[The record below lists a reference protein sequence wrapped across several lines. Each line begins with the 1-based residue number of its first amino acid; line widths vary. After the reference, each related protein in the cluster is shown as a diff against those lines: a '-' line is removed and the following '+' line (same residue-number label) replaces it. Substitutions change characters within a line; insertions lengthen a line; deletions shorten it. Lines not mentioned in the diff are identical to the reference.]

1 MSHTCANVLLHL
13 IFSTRRRQQLIHAEI
28 KPGLFAYMGGI
39 MREMRGV
46 ALIINGTSD
55 HVHMLVRVPLAHS
68 VAEVARIVKTN
79 SSRWA
84 HEKWPAKNFGW
95 QTGYA
100 AFSVSESRVA
110 GVTKYIAGQEE
121 HHRKHSYQEEF
132 VAFLKKNGVAYD
144 ERYIWD

>member
-1 MSHTCANVLLHL
+1 MSHTCANILLHL
-13 IFSTRRRQQLIHAEI
+13 IFSTRRRQPLIHAEI
-28 KPGLFAYMGGI
+28 KPDLFAYMGGI

-55 HVHMLVRVPLAHS
+55 HVHMLVRVPPAHS

-84 HEKWPAKNFGW
+84 REKWPVKNFGW
-95 QTGYA
+95 QTGYG

-110 GVTKYIAGQEE
+110 GVTKYIAGG
-121 HHRKHSYQEEF
+121 RTPPKT
-132 VAFLKKNGVAYD
+132 FL
-144 ERYIWD
+144 